1 MDEPSVDLRVKKT
14 KHAIKEQFIKLL
26 SEKNFTHITIKD
38 ITEKALIGRGTFYL
52 HYKDKYDLLSQII
65 KEEIQLLLKNLEP
78 EKALNYGRLKEKL
91 VIEYITKIL
100 KHIRDHHLFFKVMFL
115 NEGVVGFRQQLK
127 RAMVGKVKEN
137 PHFTN
142 SVDPV
147 NLEVTVTFVSSG
159 ILGVLEWWIKEDMPL
174 DPDSL
179 ASKLQSIISR
189 GPAETNGFRVIRE

>member
-1 MDEPSVDLRVKKT
+1 MDHPSVDLRIKKT

-26 SEKNFTHITIKD
+26 AEKNFTHITIKD

-65 KEEIQLLLKNLEP
+65 KKEIQLLLKNLEP

-91 VIEYITKIL
+91 VIEYITKML
-100 KHIRDHHLFFKVMFL
+100 THIRDHHLFFKVMFI

-127 RAMVGKVKEN
+127 KAMVGKVKEN
-137 PHFTN
+137 PHFMN
-142 SVDPV
+142 SADPID
-147 NLEVTVTFVSSG
+147 LEVTVTFVSSG
-159 ILGVLEWWIKEDMPL
+159 ILGVLEWWIKADMPL
-174 DPDSL
+174 DPDVL

-189 GPAETNGFRVIRE
+189 GPAETNGFRVITE